1 MEAEDG
7 QTDKAERL
15 EGQGRDTHHAGDD
28 HDQQGRDAGDE
39 DQSPVDHQEDA
50 DGGGHTL
57 AAAEVHIEGVV
68 VPEDDAQTAA
78 ELQEDGGAFTADDIR
93 SEEQLD
99 EKDCEQAFQG
109 VDEKA
114 DHAELEAE
122 DANGVRGSGVA
133 AAVVP
138 DVDVLDRFA
147 EQVRGLQ
154 TADEVGAQKGQDD
167 KKDHSC

>member
-1 MEAEDG
+1 M
-7 QTDKAERL
+7 
-15 EGQGRDTHHAGDD
+15 
-28 HDQQGRDAGDE
+28 
-39 DQSPVDHQEDA
+39 
-50 DGGGHTL
+50 
-57 AAAEVHIEGVV
+57 
-68 VPEDDAQTAA
+68 PEDDAQTAA
-78 ELQEDGGAFTADDIR
+78 ELQEDGGAFTADHIR

-122 DANGVRGSGVA
+122 DANGVRSSGVA